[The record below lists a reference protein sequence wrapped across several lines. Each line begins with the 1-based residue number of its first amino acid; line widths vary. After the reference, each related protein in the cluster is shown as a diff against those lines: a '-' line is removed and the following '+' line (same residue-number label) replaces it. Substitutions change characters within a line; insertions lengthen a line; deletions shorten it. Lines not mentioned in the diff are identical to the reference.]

1 MKLFKLN
8 ETTFENYDI
17 TVRNYLTKTL
27 GAVGLQYSNS
37 QIFSIIFD
45 GIKSIMQN
53 AMFYIED
60 ALTEQNIDTA
70 YRKSS
75 IYSLAKISGYDAFY
89 GSAAT
94 GLVNCLVSINNG
106 LDLKTNKVYIKN
118 YSKIV
123 NTETGYQYL
132 VYLPSDYYVIDLSK
146 PLNINQFKIVQGS
159 FKTNLYISQGVPL
172 ETINVNTLGLFDIEY
187 VEVRVDGELYS
198 PVSTLYDMTENSKE
212 YVLSTGYDN
221 ELDIIFG
228 NGIHGKQL
236 VEGQS
241 VSIKYIIHNG
251 ISGNININDK
261 STLEFKDS
269 LYDSFGNTISN
280 IDFLSLSLAT
290 SITGGMESDTVSNI
304 KNMIG
309 YNSRSLVLASD
320 KNYTL
325 FLKRFSF
332 VGNTKVWCE
341 NNSLVVNA
349 VCITNFIDNISDYTK
364 YFSAYDDNIV
374 YLSDYQKSIIKTTL
388 NNSNKTFAGI
398 SFNFIDPIIY
408 KYAILVYLKVDKSYN
423 REVVNSEI
431 SKLIADYFMNL
442 KPNTVFV
449 AKSDV
454 IKYILDNVTY
464 LDSIDISFISDI
476 NENAKYNGYYYA
488 YEKVNKDNNWQYK
501 YTKQVYNK
509 ENHLGLDDFGNI
521 NVEDKFGMPLISN
534 NVIYTVEEDNSKYT
548 FENAV
553 NFIYM

>member
-106 LDLKTNKVYIKN
+106 LDSKTNKVYIKN

-251 ISGNININDK
+251 ISGNININDE

-269 LYDSFGNTISN
+269 LYDSFGNTISKV
-280 IDFLSLSLAT
+280 DFLSLSLAT

-320 KNYTL
+320 QNYTL

-521 NVEDKFGMPLISN
+521 NIEDKFGMPLISN

>member
-106 LDLKTNKVYIKN
+106 LDSKTNKVYIKN

-198 PVSTLYDMTENSKE
+198 PASTLYDMTENSKE